1 MSGDQTS
8 SGGRTKVAFDI
19 GELSTMD
26 ATAQAELVRRREL
39 TPLELVDAAIA
50 RIERVNPA
58 LNAVITS
65 LYEEARAAAVSP
77 DLPDGPFRGVP
88 FLLKDIGAM
97 QKGQPY
103 YLGNRALRDAGFRSP
118 VDTPL
123 GARFRAA
130 GLITVGKTNLPEFGL
145 QSTTQPLAFG
155 ATHNPW
161 ALDRSTSG
169 SSGGSCAAVAAGLV
183 PIAHANDGGGSIRL
197 PAAWCGLVGLKPSR
211 GRISDP
217 LDTLVLS
224 ELAVSRTV
232 RDVAAVLDA
241 VQGSEPGDLFVAL
254 PPVRSYRA
262 EVGADPGKL
271 RIGMLTRASFGD
283 IHPECLTA
291 TQAAAKL
298 LGSLG
303 HEVEESYPE
312 ALLDPELPARI
323 LPLGRLVFAAMLR
336 GLSEALGRPATRD
349 DVEPYTWSATELPS
363 ATAEEYFAAMEWL
376 MRWRRRVVQWWST
389 PFDLLLTPTIWEP
402 PVTLESMTPPESKPL
417 ELKAKID
424 RQVFFTSPFNVT
436 GQPAIS
442 LPLHWTPAGLPV
454 GIQLV
459 GAIGREDLL
468 IRVASQLEQARPW
481 INRRPLVHA

>member
-1 MSGDQTS
+1 M
-8 SGGRTKVAFDI
+8 AFDI
-19 GELSTMD
+19 SELSTMD
-26 ATAQAELVRRREL
+26 ATGQAELIRRREL

-58 LNAVITS
+58 LNAVITP
-65 LYEEARAAAVSP
+65 LYEEARAAAVSS

-103 YLGNRALRDAGFRSP
+103 YMGNRGLREAGFRSP

-123 GARFRAA
+123 GARFRLA
-130 GLITVGKTNLPEFGL
+130 GFITVGKTNLPEFGM
-145 QSTTQPLAFG
+145 QTTTQPLAFG

-183 PIAHANDGGGSIRL
+183 PVAHANDGGGSIRL

-217 LDTLVLS
+217 LDTLVVS

-241 VQGSEPGDLFVAL
+241 VQGSEPGDLFLAL
-254 PPVRSYRA
+254 PPARSYRA

-271 RIGMLTRASFGD
+271 RLGVLTRTSFGD

-291 TQAAAKL
+291 TEAVAKL
-298 LGSLG
+298 LESLG
-303 HEVEESYPE
+303 HELEESYPE
-312 ALLDPELPARI
+312 ALFDPDLSARR
-323 LPLGRLVFAAMLR
+323 LPLERVGIAAIMR
-336 GLSEALGRPATRD
+336 GVSAVLGRPVTRD
-349 DVEPYTWSATELPS
+349 DVEPYLWSATEVPLV
-363 ATAEEYFAAMEWL
+363 TVDEYLGAMEWL
-376 MRWRRRVVQWWST
+376 FRWRRRVLQWWST
-389 PFDLLLTPTIWEP
+389 RFDLLLTPTVWEP
-402 PVTLESMTPPESKPL
+402 PVTLESMTPMEGKLL

-424 RQVFFTSPFNVT
+424 RHVFFTSPFNLT

-454 GIQLV
+454 GVQLV
-459 GAIGREDLL
+459 GVIGREDLL

-481 INRRPLVHA
+481 IDWRPPVHA

>member
-1 MSGDQTS
+1 
-8 SGGRTKVAFDI
+8 
-19 GELSTMD
+19 
-26 ATAQAELVRRREL
+26 
-39 TPLELVDAAIA
+39 
-50 RIERVNPA
+50 
-58 LNAVITS
+58 
-65 LYEEARAAAVSP
+65 
-77 DLPDGPFRGVP
+77 
-88 FLLKDIGAM
+88 M
-97 QKGQPY
+97 QKDQPY
-103 YLGNRALRDAGFRSP
+103 YLGNRALRDAGFRSR

-169 SSGGSCAAVAAGLV
+169 SSGGSCAALAAGLV

-217 LDTLVLS
+217 AGYAGLERTGCQPHCPRRRGR
-224 ELAVSRTV
+224 ARRRSRL
-232 RDVAAVLDA
+232 RA
-241 VQGSEPGDLFVAL
+241 GRSFVAL

-291 TQAAAKL
+291 TQAAAQL
-298 LGSLG
+298 LGSHG
-303 HEVEESYPE
+303 HEVEESYLE
-312 ALLDPELPARI
+312 ALLDPELPARM

-363 ATAEEYFAAMEWL
+363 ATANEYFADGMADEVEEASCAL
-376 MRWRRRVVQWWST
+376 VVYALRSAT
-389 PFDLLLTPTIWEP
+389 HPDYLEP
-402 PVTLESMTPPESKPL
+402 PVTLESMTPPDSKPL

-424 RQVFFTSPFNVT
+424 RQVFFTIHYNVT

-442 LPLHWTPAGLPV
+442 LPLHRTPAGLPV
-454 GIQLV
+454 RIQLV
-459 GAIGREDLL
+459 GAIGQKDLL

>member
-1 MSGDQTS
+1 M
-8 SGGRTKVAFDI
+8 ALDI
-19 GELSTMD
+19 SELSTMD
-26 ATAQAELVRRREL
+26 ATAQAELVRRKEL

-50 RIERVNPA
+50 RIERVNPT
-58 LNAVITS
+58 LNAVITP
-65 LYEEARAAAVSP
+65 LYEDARAAAVAS
-77 DLPDGPFRGVP
+77 DLPDGPLRGVP

-103 YLGNRALRDAGFRSP
+103 YMGNRALREAGFRSP

-130 GLITVGKTNLPEFGL
+130 GLITVGKTNLPEFGM

-155 ATHNPW
+155 PTHNPW
-161 ALDRSTSG
+161 KLDRSTSG
-169 SSGGSCAAVAAGLV
+169 SSGGSCAAVAAGQV

-217 LDTLVLS
+217 LDTLIIC

-232 RDVAAVLDA
+232 RDVVAMLDA
-241 VQGSEPGDLFVAL
+241 VQGSEPGDLFLA
-254 PPVRSYRA
+254 PPPARSYKA
-262 EVGADPGKL
+262 EIAADPGKL

-291 TQAAAKL
+291 TNAAAKL
-298 LGSLG
+298 LESLG

-312 ALLDPELPARI
+312 SLFEEPGERT
-323 LPLGRLVFAAMLR
+323 LPLQRPAIAGPLR
-336 GLSEALGRPATRD
+336 NLSLMLGRPATRD
-349 DVEPYTWSATELPS
+349 DVEPYTWSLSELPP
-363 ATAEEYFAAMEWL
+363 ATAEEYAAAMEWL
-376 MRWRRRVVQWWST
+376 IRWRRRVIQWWSAG
-389 PFDLLLTPTIWEP
+389 FDLLLTPTIWEP
-402 PVTLESMTPPESKPL
+402 PATLESMVPVDGKMS
-417 ELKAKID
+417 ELRDKIE
-424 RQVFFTSPFNVT
+424 RHVFFTRPFNLT

-442 LPLHWTPAGLPV
+442 LPLHWTPEGLPV
-454 GIQLV
+454 GVQLV
-459 GAIGREDLL
+459 GAMGREDLL

-481 INRRPLVHA
+481 IDRRPPVHA